1 MSATKDESISYKVVH
16 LVVCFPRPRAL
27 DISFVSRFRFLSS
40 LFNRDD
46 LPAPDSDQQR
56 LLFYL

>member
-1 MSATKDESISYKVVH
+1 MSETKDESISYKVVH

-46 LPAPDSDQQR
+46 LPAPD
-56 LLFYL
+56 